1 MKKLAIFIG
10 LCMPITA
17 NADPQFTDLQEGDP
31 APFDGKLFNYEAV
44 SELIVNRE
52 TAEEECELQ
61 TQYHLDLQAAQHQ
74 LELDRFEIR
83 YDGLQERYDA
93 MNLLKDDEIT
103 RLQDLIGK
111 HPNRRN
117 AWMFA
122 GGVVAGIATSIGIMY
137 ATAELTDQEVL

>member
-1 MKKLAIFIG
+1 MNKLAILIG
-10 LCMPITA
+10 LCIPIAA

-61 TQYHLDLQAAQHQ
+61 TQYQLDLQAAQHQ
-74 LELDRFEIR
+74 LELDRFQIR
-83 YDGLQERYDA
+83 HDGLQERYDA

-137 ATAELTDQEVL
+137 ATAELTD

>member
-1 MKKLAIFIG
+1 
-10 LCMPITA
+10 
-17 NADPQFTDLQEGDP
+17 
-31 APFDGKLFNYEAV
+31 
-44 SELIVNRE
+44 
-52 TAEEECELQ
+52 
-61 TQYHLDLQAAQHQ
+61 
-74 LELDRFEIR
+74 
-83 YDGLQERYDA
+83 

-137 ATAELTDQEVL
+137 ATAELTD